1 MDEDSTLMKSV
12 VFGSI
17 VLGFLLLVASSLW
30 STLFPATSSWTPEKG
45 TRWGQVKDRLNTLTY
60 IVHRPPSMHR
70 GSDLGPL
77 KAEYE
82 QLKQEHEQLKAEF
95 ESAASRPNT
104 ISKILKWSGIS
115 LAIVGIVGWY
125 AVKDS

>member
-1 MDEDSTLMKSV
+1 MKSAV
-12 VFGSI
+12 IGAIAV
-17 VLGFLLLVASSLW
+17 GFLLLAASGLW

-70 GSDLGPL
+70 GTDLGPL

-82 QLKQEHEQLKAEF
+82 QLKREHEQLKAEF
-95 ESAASRPNT
+95 ESAAIRPN
-104 ISKILKWSGIS
+104 KIAKVLKWTGIS
-115 LAIVGIVGWY
+115 LAAVGVVGWY
-125 AVKDS
+125 VVKNNVT